1 MASGTKSGGVFTG
14 NPMGDSPSAGI
25 KTSKVGHGQAI
36 KSAYPQDNVHGYDM
50 PNTTGGK
57 MGGGD
62 TYLGH
67 SLKGA
72 AAVQEPNVG
81 NRDGV

>member
-25 KTSKVGHGQAI
+25 KMSKVMSGQSI
-36 KSAYPQDNVHGYDM
+36 KSAYPQDNVHGMSLPDTM
-50 PNTTGGK
+50 GGK

-62 TYLGH
+62 AYLGH

-72 AAVQEPNVG
+72 SAVQEPNKG